1 MYLNF
6 GGVQVFSLTNH
17 GGARRAG
24 VFAAVTATTVALV
37 AAGCSNGE
45 SESDRAVALEPGQL
59 LSSQELRGAPL
70 LPSAGR
76 SELVTYVSQ
85 NAQGDPVVVSGSV
98 SIPRTPAP
106 EGGWPVISW
115 AHGTTGVSDIC
126 APSND
131 TPDGPAHDY
140 LGGVDQTLDRYV
152 ADGYVVVQTDYVGLG
167 TPGGHP
173 YMDGGTEANAVVDI
187 VRASRALDG
196 SIGDQWYAMGH
207 SQGGHAALFTAAQGA
222 ARAPELD
229 LRGAVAIAPG
239 NDTSATPQYLAAGT
253 PEVAPA
259 LAFLPLIVL
268 GAEAADPSIDADSYV
283 TPESKPLLTAARNGC
298 VAQIRDVIGSV
309 PVDKAFAPGAD
320 IDKLVTYL
328 KKQAPG
334 QLTLT
339 VPTLVLQ
346 GTADTLIAE
355 SGSKALVQSL
365 CGNGSAVAYK
375 TYEGADHRS
384 AVPQSFDDAEQFFRA
399 LQAGETPT
407 GLC

>member
-1 MYLNF
+1 M
-6 GGVQVFSLTNH
+6 FSLTNN

-24 VFAAVTATTVALV
+24 VVAVVAATTVALV
-37 AAGCSNGE
+37 AAGCSSGA
-45 SESDRAVALEPGQL
+45 SETDRADSLEPGRL
-59 LSSQELRGAPL
+59 LSSQELRGAPV

-85 NAQGDPVVVSGSV
+85 NAQGDPVVVSGTV

-131 TPDGPAHDY
+131 TADGPAHDY
-140 LGGVDQTLDRYV
+140 LGGVDLTLDRYV
-152 ADGYVVVQTDYVGLG
+152 AAGYVVVQTDYVGLG

-187 VRASRALDG
+187 VRASRALDD

-222 ARAPELD
+222 ERAPELD

-239 NDTSATPQYLAAGT
+239 NDTSATPQYLASGNPA
-253 PEVAPA
+253 VAPA
-259 LAFLPLIVL
+259 LAFLPLILL
-268 GAEAADPSIDADSYV
+268 GAEAADPSIDADAYV
-283 TPESKPLLTAARNGC
+283 TAESSTLLTAARNGC
-298 VAQIRDVIGSV
+298 VAQVRDVVPSV

-328 KKQAPG
+328 KEQAPG

-365 CGNGSAVAYK
+365 CSNGSEVAYK

-384 AVPQSFDDAEQFFRA
+384 AVPQAYDDAEQFFRS
-399 LQAGETPT
+399 LQSGEKPAGT
-407 GLC
+407 C

>member
-1 MYLNF
+1 MKDN
-6 GGVQVFSLTNH
+6 GRPRG
-17 GGARRAG
+17 RRAG
-24 VFAAVTATTVALV
+24 VSAVVAATTVVLV
-37 AAGCSNGE
+37 AAGCGHGE
-45 SESDRAVALEPGQL
+45 AGKDEAVAPQPGQL
-59 LSSQELRGAPL
+59 LSSQDLRGAPV

-76 SELVTYVSQ
+76 SELITYVSQ
-85 NAQGDPVVVSGSV
+85 NAQGDPVVVSGTV
-98 SIPRTPAP
+98 SIPRTSAP

-115 AHGTTGVSDIC
+115 AHGTTGVSDVC

-131 TPDGPAHDY
+131 TADGPAHDY
-140 LGGVDQTLDRYV
+140 LGGVDLALDRYVADRYV

-187 VRASRALDG
+187 VRASRALDD

-207 SQGGHAALFTAAQGA
+207 SQGGHAALFAAAQGA
-222 ARAPELD
+222 SRAPELD

-259 LAFLPLIVL
+259 LAFLPLILL

-320 IDKLVTYL
+320 IGKLVSYL

-355 SGSKALVQSL
+355 PGSRALVQSL
-365 CGNGSAVAYK
+365 CSNGSEVAYK

-384 AVPQSFDDAEQFFRA
+384 AVPQSFDDAEQFFRTV
-399 LQAGETPT
+399 QAGEEPAGT
-407 GLC
+407 C

>member
-1 MYLNF
+1 M
-6 GGVQVFSLTNH
+6 TNN

-24 VFAAVTATTVALV
+24 VFTAVAATAVALV

-45 SESDRAVALEPGQL
+45 SETDRAVGLEPGQL
-59 LSSQELRGAPL
+59 LSSQELRGAPV

-85 NAQGDPVVVSGSV
+85 NAQGGPVVVSGTV
-98 SIPRTPAP
+98 SIPRATAP

-131 TPDGPAHDY
+131 TADGPAHDY
-140 LGGVDQTLDRYV
+140 LGGVDLTLDRYV
-152 ADGYVVVQTDYVGLG
+152 ADGYVVVQTDYVGMG

-187 VRASRALDG
+187 VRASRALDD
-196 SIGDQWYAMGH
+196 SISNHWYAMGH
-207 SQGGHAALFTAAQGA
+207 SQGGHATLFAAAHGA
-222 ARAPELD
+222 ERAPELD

-259 LAFLPLIVL
+259 LAFLPLILL

-320 IDKLVTYL
+320 IGKLVTYL
-328 KKQAPG
+328 KKQSPG

-346 GTADTLIAE
+346 GTADALIAE
-355 SGSKALVQSL
+355 PGSKALVQSL
-365 CGNGSAVAYK
+365 CGNGSEVGYK

-399 LQAGETPT
+399 LQAGETPS

>member
-1 MYLNF
+1 
-6 GGVQVFSLTNH
+6 
-17 GGARRAG
+17 
-24 VFAAVTATTVALV
+24 
-37 AAGCSNGE
+37 
-45 SESDRAVALEPGQL
+45 
-59 LSSQELRGAPL
+59 
-70 LPSAGR
+70 
-76 SELVTYVSQ
+76 
-85 NAQGDPVVVSGSV
+85 
-98 SIPRTPAP
+98 
-106 EGGWPVISW
+106 VISW

-131 TPDGPAHDY
+131 TADGPAHDY
-140 LGGVDQTLDRYV
+140 LGGVDLTLDRYV

-187 VRASRALDG
+187 VRASRALDD

-207 SQGGHAALFTAAQGA
+207 SQGGHAALFAAAQGA
-222 ARAPELD
+222 SRAPELD

-259 LAFLPLIVL
+259 LAFLPLILL

-283 TPESKPLLTAARNGC
+283 TPESKLLLTAARNGC

-320 IDKLVTYL
+320 IGKLVSYL
-328 KKQAPG
+328 KKQAAG

-355 SGSKALVQSL
+355 PGSRALVQSL
-365 CGNGSAVAYK
+365 CSNGSEVAYK

-384 AVPQSFDDAEQFFRA
+384 AVPQSFDDAEQFFRT
-399 LQAGETPT
+399 LQAGEEPAGT
-407 GLC
+407 C

>member
-1 MYLNF
+1 MR
-6 GGVQVFSLTNH
+6 
-17 GGARRAG
+17 ARRAG
-24 VFAAVTATTVALV
+24 LFTVAAVTIALV
-37 AAGCSNGE
+37 AAGCSSDK
-45 SESDRAVALEPGQL
+45 SEETSGALEPGQL
-59 LSSQELRGAPL
+59 LSVQQLRGAPV
-70 LPSAGR
+70 LPSAAR
-76 SELVTYVSQ
+76 SELITYASQ
-85 NAQGDPVVVSGSV
+85 NAQGDPVVVSGTV

-131 TPDGPAHDY
+131 TTDGPAHDY
-140 LGGVDQTLDRYV
+140 LGGVDETLDKYV
-152 ADGYVVVQTDYVGLG
+152 ADGYVVVQTDYVGMG

-187 VRASRALDG
+187 VRASRAIDD
-196 SIGDQWYAMGH
+196 SISDQWYAMGH
-207 SQGGHAALFTAAQGA
+207 SQGGHATLFAAAQGA
-222 ARAPELD
+222 ERAPELD

-259 LAFLPLIVL
+259 LAFLPLILL

-298 VAQIRDVIGSV
+298 VGQIRDVIGSV

-328 KKQAPG
+328 KKQSPG

-346 GTADTLIAE
+346 GTADVLIAE
-355 SGSKALVQSL
+355 PGSKALVQSL
-365 CGNGSAVAYK
+365 CNNGSEVGYK
-375 TYEGADHRS
+375 TYAGADHRT
-384 AVPQSFDDAEQFFRA
+384 AVPQSYDDVEQFFGA
-399 LQAGETPT
+399 LQAGEAPA

>member
-1 MYLNF
+1 M
-6 GGVQVFSLTNH
+6 FSLTSNRGSH
-17 GGARRAG
+17 TRRRG
-24 VFAAVTATTVALV
+24 VLTAVAATTVVLV
-37 AAGCSNGE
+37 TAGCGNGQ
-45 SESDRAVALEPGQL
+45 SETDRSVPLEPGRL
-59 LSSQELRGAPL
+59 LSSQELRGAPV

-76 SELVTYVSQ
+76 SELITYVSQ
-85 NAQGDPVVVSGSV
+85 NAQGDPVVVSGTV

-106 EGGWPVISW
+106 DGGWPVISW

-131 TPDGPAHDY
+131 TADGPAHDY
-140 LGGVDQTLDRYV
+140 LGGVDLTLDKYV

-196 SIGDQWYAMGH
+196 SISDQWYAMGH

-222 ARAPELD
+222 QRAPELN

-259 LAFLPLIVL
+259 LAFLPLILL

-283 TPESKPLLTAARNGC
+283 TPESKPLLTAARKGC
-298 VAQIRDVIGSV
+298 VAQIRDVIGTV

-320 IDKLVTYL
+320 IGKLVSYL
-328 KKQAPG
+328 KEQAPG
-334 QLTLT
+334 ALTLT

-355 SGSKALVQSL
+355 PGSKALVQQL
-365 CGNGSAVAYK
+365 CGNGSEVAYK
-375 TYEGADHRS
+375 TYEGADHRA
-384 AVPQSFDDAEQFFRA
+384 AVPQSFDDAEQFFRT
-399 LQAGETPT
+399 LQAGETPA

>member
-1 MYLNF
+1 MEVFVNPLSRN
-6 GGVQVFSLTNH
+6 GGVR
-17 GGARRAG
+17 ARRAG
-24 VFAAVTATTVALV
+24 LFTVAATTVALV
-37 AAGCSNGE
+37 AAGCSSDGKSDE
-45 SESDRAVALEPGQL
+45 SHAALEPGQL
-59 LSSQELRGAPL
+59 LSVQELRGAPV

-76 SELVTYVSQ
+76 SELITYVSQ
-85 NAQGDPVVVSGSV
+85 NAQGDPVVVSGTV

-106 EGGWPVISW
+106 DGGWPVLSW

-131 TPDGPAHDY
+131 TADGPAHDY
-140 LGGVDQTLDRYV
+140 LGGVDAVLDRYV
-152 ADGYVVVQTDYVGLG
+152 ADGYVVVQTDYVGMG

-187 VRASRALDG
+187 VRASREIDD
-196 SIGDQWYAMGH
+196 SISNQWYAMGH
-207 SQGGHAALFTAAQGA
+207 SQGGHATLFTAAQGSE
-222 ARAPELD
+222 RAPELD

-239 NDTSATPQYLAAGT
+239 NETSATPQYLASGDPA
-253 PEVAPA
+253 VAPA
-259 LAFLPLIVL
+259 LAFLPLILL
-268 GAEAADPSIDADSYV
+268 GAQAADPSIVADSYV
-283 TPESKPLLTAARNGC
+283 TPESQVLLTAARTGC
-298 VAQIRDVIGSV
+298 VGQIRNVIGSV

-328 KKQAPG
+328 KKQSLG

-355 SGSKALVQSL
+355 PGSREVVETL
-365 CGNGSAVAYK
+365 CSNGSEVAYK

-384 AVPQSFDDAEQFFRA
+384 AVPQSFDDAEQFFGA
-399 LQAGETPT
+399 LQAGEKPA

>member
-1 MYLNF
+1 MTNN
-6 GGVQVFSLTNH
+6 GGSRT
-17 GGARRAG
+17 GRA
-24 VFAAVTATTVALV
+24 VLAAAVAATVGLG
-37 AAGCSNGE
+37 AAGCGDAA
-45 SESDRAVALEPGQL
+45 SEQDDAAALEPGRL
-59 LSSQELRGAPL
+59 LSSQELRGAPV

-76 SELVTYVSQ
+76 SELVTYASQ
-85 NAQGDPVVVSGSV
+85 NAQGEPVVVSGTVSV
-98 SIPRTPAP
+98 PRGTAP

-131 TPDGPAHDY
+131 TLDGPAHDY
-140 LGGVDQTLDRYV
+140 LGGVDQTLDRYL
-152 ADGYVVVQTDYVGLG
+152 ADGFAVVQTDYVGMG

-187 VRASRALDG
+187 VRASRSLDD
-196 SIGDQWYAMGH
+196 SIGSQWYAMGH
-207 SQGGHAALFTAAQGA
+207 SQGGHATLFAAAQGA
-222 ARAPELD
+222 ERAPELD

-239 NDTSATPQYLAAGT
+239 NDTSSTPQYLAAGT

-259 LAFLPLIVL
+259 LAFLPLILL
-268 GAEAADPSIDADSYV
+268 GAEAADPSIVADDYV

-320 IDKLVTYL
+320 IDKLVAYL
-328 KKQAPG
+328 DEQAPG
-334 QLTLT
+334 RLKPT

-346 GTADTLIAE
+346 GTKDVLITE
-355 SGSKALVQSL
+355 PVSRGLVQEL
-365 CGNGSAVAYK
+365 CANGSEVGYK
-375 TYEGADHRS
+375 TYEGADHR
-384 AVPQSFDDAEQFFRA
+384 AAIPASFDDAAQFFHT
-399 LQAGETPT
+399 LQAGEKPA

>member
-1 MYLNF
+1 MITTTRN
-6 GGVQVFSLTNH
+6 GGPRA
-17 GGARRAG
+17 ARVGLATA
-24 VFAAVTATTVALV
+24 VAATLVLAAVGCGSAATGSDQ
-37 AAGCSNGE
+37 AA
-45 SESDRAVALEPGQL
+45 ALEPGRL
-59 LSSQELRGAPL
+59 LSSQDLHGAPV

-76 SELVTYVSQ
+76 SELVTYASQ
-85 NAQGDPVVVSGSV
+85 NAQGDPVVVSGTV
-98 SIPRTPAP
+98 SIPRGTAP
-106 EGGWPVISW
+106 TGGWPVISW

-131 TPDGPAHDY
+131 TVDGPAHDY
-140 LGGVDQTLDRYV
+140 LGGVDLTLDKFV
-152 ADGYVVVQTDYVGLG
+152 ADGYVVVQTDYVGMG

-187 VRASRALDG
+187 VRASRSLDDA
-196 SIGDQWYAMGH
+196 IGEQWYAMGH
-207 SQGGHAALFTAAQGA
+207 SQGGHATLFAAAQA
-222 ARAPELD
+222 ADRAPELD

-259 LAFLPLIVL
+259 LAFLPLILL
-268 GAEAADPSIDADSYV
+268 GAEAADPTIDADSYV

-328 KKQAPG
+328 KKQSPG

-355 SGSKALVQSL
+355 PGSKALVQSL
-365 CGNGSAVAYK
+365 CGNGSHVGYT
-375 TYEGADHRS
+375 TYAGADHRS
-384 AVPQSFDDAEQFFRA
+384 AVPQSFADAEQFFRT
-399 LQAGETPT
+399 LQAGEKPA